1 MNKKIIA
8 TLIGLFCSTIVFS
21 QTLSFRCNFTD
32 GQITNF
38 DSGAPS
44 TKHEGKFAE
53 LVFDQIDTTKK
64 TARLIGNVGVAQVQV
79 IEGSQLIHL
88 VEITGT
94 GNLNLT
100 SIFFTDKSKL
110 SGAYP
115 VVHSRHLKTSSS
127 SPLPSQ
133 YIGLCRELLQ

>member
-8 TLIGLFCSTIVFS
+8 TVMSVFFSTIVFS

-44 TKHEGKFAE
+44 TKHESKFAE

-64 TARLIGNVGVAQVQV
+64 KARMIGNFVVAQVK
-79 IEGSQLIHL
+79 L
-88 VEITGT
+88 V
-94 GNLNLT
+94 
-100 SIFFTDKSKL
+100 
-110 SGAYP
+110 
-115 VVHSRHLKTSSS
+115 
-127 SPLPSQ
+127 
-133 YIGLCRELLQ
+133 